1 MPGEE
6 LGVWP
11 PFRPPAPELQD
22 GIMLKDLMQK
32 AGTIGV
38 VLAGIAVVMI
48 LFFGFNRVD
57 EYEVAVKRNPV
68 TGAVGEAPYRQG
80 LYHSILRSWTNYSTR
95 EIQYPAAGGSERL
108 TALTSDQL
116 QIEVD
121 AAFRY
126 RIDPDSAVGLY
137 LQIGEPA
144 AIHGFV
150 YNTYRSAVRDA
161 VAEIPAAAILSRD
174 RAAIGDRIDELMAT
188 GLAPRGI
195 YVTDFFVREIVPPA
209 TLREAIENKLSRE
222 QQVQAEAYQTQVV
235 AEQANQK
242 RAEAEGIR
250 DAQDIIATSLTG
262 VSGQRYLYWRYLEV
276 LGEVANG
283 QNNMVIAPTEGGIP
297 IFFTPDS
304 Q

>member
-1 MPGEE
+1 
-6 LGVWP
+6 
-11 PFRPPAPELQD
+11 
-22 GIMLKDLMQK
+22 MLENLMQK
-32 AGTIGV
+32 AGAAGV
-38 VLAGIAVVMI
+38 MLAGIAVVLI
-48 LFFGFNRVD
+48 LFFGFNRVN
-57 EYEVAVKRNPV
+57 EYEVAVRRNPV
-68 TGAVGEAPYRQG
+68 TGAVGEDPYRQG

-95 EIQYPAAGGSERL
+95 ELQYPREGGSERL
-108 TALTSDQL
+108 AALTSDQL

-121 AAFRY
+121 AAYRY
-126 RIDPDSAVGLY
+126 RLDPDSAVGLY

-144 AIHGFV
+144 AIHSFV
-150 YNTYRSAVRDA
+150 YNAYRSAVRDA
-161 VAEIPAAAILSRD
+161 VAEIPAASILSQD
-174 RAAIGDRIDELMAT
+174 RAAIGDRIEALMADR
-188 GLAPRGI
+188 LEPRGI
-195 YVTDFFVREIVPPA
+195 VITDFFVREIVPPP
-209 TLREAIENKLSRE
+209 TLREAIEAKLARE
-222 QQVQAEAYQTQVV
+222 QQVQAEVYQTQVV

>member
-1 MPGEE
+1 MI
-6 LGVWP
+6 
-11 PFRPPAPELQD
+11 RN
-22 GIMLKDLMQK
+22 LMQK
-32 AGTIGV
+32 AGAAGGILLAIAL
-38 VLAGIAVVMI
+38 VLL
-48 LFFGFNRVD
+48 LFFGFNRVN
-57 EYEVAVKRNPV
+57 EYEVAVRKNPL
-68 TGAVGEAPYRQG
+68 TGAVSPTPYRQG

-95 EIQYPAAGGSERL
+95 EVQYPREGGSERL

-116 QIEVD
+116 QLEVD

-126 RIDPDSAVGLY
+126 RLEPDSVVNLY
-137 LQIGEPA
+137 LNIGEPS
-144 AIHGFV
+144 AIHTFV

-161 VAEIPAAAILSRD
+161 VAEVAAAAVLSRD
-174 RAAIGDRIDELMAT
+174 RASIGDRIEGLMAERMT
-188 GLAPRGI
+188 PRGI
-195 YVTDFFVREIVPPA
+195 QITDFFVREIVPPA
-209 TLREAIENKLSRE
+209 TLREAIEQKLARE

-276 LGEVANG
+276 LGEVAQG

-297 IFFTPDS
+297 IFFTPDR

>member
-1 MPGEE
+1 
-6 LGVWP
+6 
-11 PFRPPAPELQD
+11 
-22 GIMLKDLMQK
+22 MLRNLVQK
-32 AGTIGV
+32 AGA
-38 VLAGIAVVMI
+38 AGGILVAIALVML
-48 LFFGFNRVD
+48 LFFGFNRVN
-57 EYEVAVKRNPV
+57 EYEVAVRKNPL
-68 TGAVGEAPYRQG
+68 TGAVSPTPYRQG

-95 EIQYPAAGGSERL
+95 EVQYPREGGSERL

-116 QIEVD
+116 QIDVD

-126 RIDPDSAVGLY
+126 RLEPDSVVDLY
-137 LQIGEPA
+137 LNIGEPA
-144 AIHGFV
+144 AIHTFV

-161 VAEIPAAAILSRD
+161 VAEVAAAAILSRD
-174 RAAIGDRIDELMAT
+174 RASIGDRIEELMAERMT
-188 GLAPRGI
+188 PRGI
-195 YVTDFFVREIVPPA
+195 QITDFFVRELVPPT
-209 TLREAIENKLSRE
+209 TLREAIEQKLARE

-276 LGEVANG
+276 LGEVAEG
-283 QNNMVIAPTEGGIP
+283 ENNMVIAPTEGGIP